1 MDNKLDTVY
10 RQAEGVT
17 CPSCGTSMDIEE
29 ILAAQIEQRIQHK
42 YSERLR
48 RSQAE
53 LEQKKQLL
61 ERERLDVKQ
70 LSAQTWEI
78 IQEKLKQEKIRLSR
92 DMEEKLNQARNKEH
106 MDLVAQLEQQKREN
120 LALKQVELK
129 LMQKEREL
137 ERVKQEEELAFEKES
152 LLRQRELESRW
163 RRQMDDKIELLKTE
177 YEKRLDDQKKLVET
191 MGQKIEQGSMKMQ
204 GEVQE
209 LAIEAHLKQMYPMD
223 EVVAIKSGMR
233 GGDCILQ
240 IKNSQQAV
248 AGSIYFE
255 SKRTKTWQNAWI
267 AKFKQDMI
275 MHKGEVGVLVTQTMP
290 PNTEEITQIEGIWVC
305 SFSHFKQLV
314 PVLRAFVLRLHRVS
328 KQLDN
333 SQDKMSL
340 LYNYLVSTEFRL
352 QVETII
358 KGFST
363 LREDLDKEKR
373 AMHSI
378 WKKRE
383 KQLERVILSTASM
396 YGSMQGLA
404 GGDIQEIEALQFQN
418 IKSLS

>member
-1 MDNKLDTVY
+1 MNKNVEALY
-10 RQAEGVT
+10 QKAEGVV
-17 CPSCGTSMDIEE
+17 CPSCGTTMDIEE
-29 ILAAQIEQRIQHK
+29 ILAAQIEQRIMSKYAERHK
-42 YSERLR
+42 
-48 RSQAE
+48 RSQVA
-53 LEQKKQLL
+53 LEKKMQEL

-78 IQEKLKQEKIRLSR
+78 IQEKLKHEKIRLAKEM
-92 DMEEKLNQARNKEH
+92 DARYQ
-106 MDLVAQLEQQKREN
+106 VAQDEGQRELLAELERQKQEN

-129 LMQKEREL
+129 LMQKESEL
-137 ERVKQEEELAFEKES
+137 ERVKQEEEIEFEKES
-152 LLRQRELESRW
+152 LRRQREIESRW
-163 RRQMDDKIELLKTE
+163 RKQMDEKLELLKTE
-177 YEKRLDDQKKLVET
+177 YEKRLDDQKKLVDT

-209 LAIEAHLKQMYPMD
+209 LAIEAHLKQVYPMD
-223 EVVAIKSGMR
+223 DIEPVKSGVR
-233 GGDCILQ
+233 GGDCIQ
-240 IKNSQQAV
+240 FVRTSNRVV

-255 SKRTKTWQNAWI
+255 SKRTKAWQQAWI
-267 AKFKQDMI
+267 TKFKQDMI
-275 MHKGEVGVLVTQTMP
+275 RHKAEVGVLVTQTMP
-290 PNTEEITQIEGIWVC
+290 PNTDEITQIEGIWVC
-305 SFSHFKQLV
+305 TFSHFKQLV
-314 PVLRAFVLRLHRVS
+314 PVLRAFLLRLHNVG

-352 QVETII
+352 QVESII

-418 IKSLS
+418 FKGIS